1 MEQYGFGA
9 IQSPPDIRDYVLSSS
24 NLNMS
29 DIPLTYLNSP
39 VKIKNQGNA
48 QTCVA
53 HALASLVEFHNMKE
67 SKTYTRFSTDFIYG
81 YRLESDYFGEG
92 MYLRD
97 GLKTI
102 QKYGDVEY
110 SLLPGNTN
118 TPQACTKV
126 NNNLDVLKK
135 QAFPNRISTYY
146 KINTLDELKYSLY
159 HYGPVVASMKW
170 YDKST
175 ITSDGVYCYNPNN
188 QFYGH
193 AVLIL
198 GWDENNI
205 IVQNS
210 WGINFGKK
218 GLFYVPFN
226 KMNEVFKELYGITDD
241 IINIKQPSQLVKI
254 SSPLINLILK
264 LIKTLFK

>member
-1 MEQYGFGA
+1 MEQHGFGA
-9 IQSPPDIRDYVLSSS
+9 IQSPPDIRDYVLLAPNLNTS
-24 NLNMS
+24 NL
-29 DIPLTYLNSP
+29 PTTYLNNSI
-39 VKIKNQGNA
+39 KIKDQGSA

-53 HALASLVEFHNMKE
+53 HALASLIEFHSLKE
-67 SKTYTRFSTDFIYG
+67 SKIYTRFSTDFIYG
-81 YRLESDYFGEG
+81 YRFDSDYFGEG

-97 GLKTI
+97 GLKII

-118 TPQACTKV
+118 TLQAYTKV
-126 NNNLDVLKK
+126 NNNLEELKN

-146 KINTLDELKYSLY
+146 KINSLDELKYSLY

-170 YDKST
+170 YNKSK
-175 ITSDGVYCYNPNN
+175 ITSDGIYQYNPNN

-210 WGINFGKK
+210 WGIDFGKK
-218 GLFYVPFN
+218 GLFYVPQN
-226 KMNEVFKELYGITDD
+226 QISEVFRELYGVTDD
-241 IINIKQPSQLVKI
+241 IINIKQPSTTIKI
-254 SSPLINLILK
+254 CSPLINLILK
-264 LIKTLFK
+264 IIKSFK

>member
-1 MEQYGFGA
+1 MDEHGFGA
-9 IQSPPDIRDYVLSSS
+9 IPSPPDIRDYVLSSPNLNTS
-24 NLNMS
+24 NL
-29 DIPLTYLNSP
+29 PVTYLNSP
-39 VKIKNQGNA
+39 IKIKDQGTHS
-48 QTCVA
+48 TCVA
-53 HALASLVEFHNMKE
+53 HSLASLIEFHNMKDA
-67 SKTYTRFSTDFIYG
+67 KNYTRFSTDFIYG
-81 YRLESDYFGEG
+81 CRVDSDYFGEG

-97 GLKTI
+97 GLKVI

-118 TPQACTKV
+118 TPQACSKV
-126 NNNLDVLKK
+126 NNNFEQLKV

-146 KINTLDELKYSLY
+146 KINSIEELKYSLY
-159 HYGPVVASMKW
+159 HYGPVVAAMKW
-170 YDKST
+170 FKDSKVNSK
-175 ITSDGVYCYNPNN
+175 GVYQYNSID

-226 KMNEVFKELYGITDD
+226 KMNEVFRELYGITDD
-241 IINIKQPSQLVKI
+241 IINVKTPSNI
-254 SSPLINLILK
+254 IK
-264 LIKTLFK
+264 LISPIVNLTLKITNIFIK

>member
-1 MEQYGFGA
+1 MEQHGFGA
-9 IQSPPDIRDYVLSSS
+9 IPSPPDIRDYVLSSPNLNIS
-24 NLNMS
+24 NLPTTFLNP
-29 DIPLTYLNSP
+29 PL
-39 VKIKNQGNA
+39 KIKNQGNC

-53 HALASLVEFHNMKE
+53 HTLASLIEFHNMKD
-67 SKTYTRFSTDFIYG
+67 SKVYTRFSTDFIYG
-81 YRLESDYFGEG
+81 CRLDSDYFGEG

-97 GLKTI
+97 GLKVI

-118 TPQACTKV
+118 TPQAYSKV
-126 NNNLDVLKK
+126 NNNFQELKEK
-135 QAFPNRISTYY
+135 AFPNRISTYY
-146 KINTLDELKYSLY
+146 KINSLEELKYSLY
-159 HYGPVVASMKW
+159 HHGPVVASMKW
-170 YDKST
+170 F
-175 ITSDGVYCYNPNN
+175 SDSKIDSNGVYQYNLTN

-218 GLFYVPFN
+218 GLFYVPFS
-226 KMNEVFKELYGITDD
+226 KMNEVFRELYGITDD
-241 IINIKQPSQLVKI
+241 IINVKTPSNI
-254 SSPLINLILK
+254 IK
-264 LIKTLFK
+264 LISPIVNLTLKITNIFIK